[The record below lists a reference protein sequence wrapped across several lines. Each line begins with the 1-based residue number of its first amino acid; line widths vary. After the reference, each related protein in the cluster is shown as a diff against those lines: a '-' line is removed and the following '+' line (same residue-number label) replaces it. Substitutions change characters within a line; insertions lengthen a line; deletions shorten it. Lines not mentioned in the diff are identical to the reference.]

1 MKPFEFCLEVY
12 KKSLG
17 FVFISFSSFLRVGPL
32 SSFTY
37 FSSSFLGNFS
47 SCKYFNENK
56 SFFCKFRWTLAV
68 EQMKRSRLVSVQ
80 TKSENWLRVL
90 KIICLWLTVSSYP
103 KLSASSQRRKES
115 ANAIPH
121 NFPKPNAPLDF
132 TRLFRDCNIVNPK
145 GFKLGRESFSRC
157 KILI

>member
-68 EQMKRSRLVSVQ
+68 EQIKRSRLVSVQ

-90 KIICLWLTVSSYP
+90 KIICPLTQNSQPLPNVGKNPPTPFLTTSPNLTRHLILLDY
-103 KLSASSQRRKES
+103 SAIATLLIQKDLNWVE
-115 ANAIPH
+115 
-121 NFPKPNAPLDF
+121 KV
-132 TRLFRDCNIVNPK
+132 FRVVK
-145 GFKLGRESFSRC
+145 F
-157 KILI
+157 